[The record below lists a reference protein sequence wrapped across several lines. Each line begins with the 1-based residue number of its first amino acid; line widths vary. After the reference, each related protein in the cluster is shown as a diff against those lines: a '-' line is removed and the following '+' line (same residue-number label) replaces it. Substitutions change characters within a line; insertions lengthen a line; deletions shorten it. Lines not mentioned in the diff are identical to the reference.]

1 MTTIRLKSPGPF
13 DTRKPDEW
21 RRYIQRSEQ
30 FRVASGLAGED
41 EPRQVST
48 LMYCMGEEADGILA
62 STNVT
67 AEERKVYKTVLSK
80 LDGFLDVRRNVTF
93 ERARVNR
100 RNKREGESAE
110 QFITQL
116 YALVE
121 TCEYGELIDDM
132 LRDRIVVGIR
142 NQTLSQGLQTD
153 PSLTL

>member
-1 MTTIRLKSPGPF
+1 MTTVRLKFPGPF

-30 FRVASGLAGED
+30 FRVASGLAGEG

-121 TCEYGELIDDM
+121 TCEYGELTDDM

-142 NQTLSQGLQTD
+142 NQTLSQRLQTD